1 MVLSEISIK
10 RPVLATVMSLV
21 IVLVGFLSYSRMA
34 VREYPNID
42 PPVVS
47 VRTVYKGATAQ
58 VIESAVTQPLED
70 SLSGIEGIKTI
81 KSSSREEVSTITVT
95 FLNTREV
102 DAAASDVRDRVSR
115 VRRQL
120 PGAIDEP
127 VVSKIEADAQAIMWI
142 AFSSDSHTPM
152 ELSDYADRYLTD
164 PLKATPGVSAVIIG
178 GERKYSMRIWLDRER
193 LASQGLTNQDVE
205 DALNRQNVD
214 APGGRIESTQ
224 REFTVAPETDLRSA
238 EQFNNMIISNAN
250 GYSVRLKDV
259 GYAAAGPYENR
270 KIVRVGG
277 NEALGLG
284 IVKQST
290 ANTLEVARG
299 VKALLPRLQATL
311 PKGMKMWVAVDTSI
325 FIEDSIDAVF
335 TTMVEALI
343 LVVLVIFVFLRGVR
357 ATLIPAVAIPVSVI
371 GHFTFLKTLG
381 FTINTLTLL
390 GVVLSIGLV
399 VDDAIVV
406 LENIHRH
413 IEAGMQPYKAALRGA
428 KEIGFAVIAMTI
440 TLAAV
445 FTPLS
450 FMTGNTGKLFTE
462 FALTVATSV
471 IVSGFVALT
480 LTPMMCS
487 KLLKPHAH
495 SYIYAKTERFFE
507 GMNNVYSAILRSTLR
522 HRWVV
527 LVVFAVVFGSAFV
540 LFKQLKSELS
550 PVEDRGLFLAF
561 VLTPEGSTM
570 AYTDKYVHAVEDIA
584 KSVPEIATM
593 FAVVAPGLDRPN
605 PVNVGIAFSVLKP
618 WKERN
623 RSQLE
628 ITKELGPKLFGGL
641 PGALSFALNPPSLG
655 QGLLDKQIQ
664 YVIYGNSF
672 EDLQAIV
679 SKMMAKLSQ
688 YPGIIAL
695 DTDLKLNKPQL
706 KVSIDREK
714 ASDLGVSMDVIGHTL
729 QTLLGSRDVTRFKK
743 DGKQY
748 DVVVQME
755 DSKRMQPTDLTSIY
769 VRGKDGQLNQLSN
782 LVQINESVAPK
793 ELNHFNKLR
802 AAIINGN
809 VAAGYTLGQALE
821 TMDAA
826 AKEVLPATG
835 VTDLDGPSREFRE
848 ASGQLYLTF
857 ALALVFIYLI
867 LSAQFESFVSPLVIM
882 FTVPLAMT
890 GALLAMFINAKL
902 GRGGTLNVYSQ
913 IGLVMLV
920 GLITKHGILIVEFA
934 NQLRSKGMEKF
945 EAVVEAA
952 TLRLRPIL
960 MTTGAMVLGALPL
973 ALAHGAGAESR
984 QSIGWVIF
992 GGLTFGTLLTLFV
1005 IPTIYSIFVRKVH
1018 MAGEDPVALP
1028 EDPVKGPL
1036 RPEPAMTPQA
1046 GGSGAAAAVRRS

>member
-1 MVLSEISIK
+1 MILSEISIK

-21 IVLVGFLSYSRMA
+21 VVLVGFLSYSRMA

-81 KSSSREEVSTITVT
+81 KSNSREEVSQITVT
-95 FLNTREV
+95 FLTSREV
-102 DAAASDVRDRVSR
+102 DAAAADVRDRVAR
-115 VRRQL
+115 IRKQL
-120 PGAIDEP
+120 PAAIDEP
-127 VVSKIEADAQAIMWI
+127 VVSKIEADAQAIIWVAVI
-142 AFSSDSHTPM
+142 SDRASPM
-152 ELSDYADRYLTD
+152 EITDFADRYLTD
-164 PLKATPGVSAVIIG
+164 PLKSLPGVSSVIIG
-178 GERKYSMRIWLDRER
+178 GERKYAMRVWLDRER
-193 LASQGLTNQDVE
+193 LAAQGLTVQDVE
-205 DALNRQNVD
+205 NALNNQNVES
-214 APGGRIESTQ
+214 PGGRIESTA
-224 REFTVAPETDLRSA
+224 REFTVQPRTDLRSP
-238 EQFNNMIISNAN
+238 EDFNNMIVSMSN
-250 GYSVRLKDV
+250 GYPVRLKDV
-259 GYAAAGPYENR
+259 GHAAPGPYENR

-277 NEALGLG
+277 NEAIGLG

-299 VKALLPRLQATL
+299 VKAILPRLQSTL
-311 PKGMKMWVAVDTSI
+311 PPGMKMWIAVDTSV
-325 FIEDSIDAVF
+325 FIEESIKSVYE
-335 TTMVEALI
+335 TMGEALI
-343 LVVLVIFVFLRGVR
+343 LVVLVIFVFLRSAR
-357 ATLIPAVAIPVSVI
+357 ATLIPAIAIPVSVI
-371 GHFTFLKTLG
+371 GHFTFLKVLG
-381 FTINTLTLL
+381 FSINTLTLL

-413 IEAGMQPYKAALRGA
+413 IEEGMKPMQAAFQGS

-445 FTPLS
+445 FCPLAL
-450 FMTGNTGKLFTE
+450 MTGNTGKLFTE

-487 KLLKPHAH
+487 RLLKPGHGRVYLA
-495 SYIYAKTERFFE
+495 TERFFE
-507 GMNNVYSAILRSTLR
+507 GMNNVYSGILRATLR
-522 HRWVV
+522 QRWIVV
-527 LVVFAVVFGSAFV
+527 LVFLMVAGGAFF

-561 VLTPEGSTM
+561 VITPEGSTM
-570 AYTDKYVHAVEDIA
+570 AYTDSYMHEVEDIT
-584 KSVPEIATM
+584 KSIPEISTM

-605 PVNVGIAFSVLKP
+605 PVNLGIAFAVLKP
-618 WKERN
+618 WSERK
-623 RSQLE
+623 RSQLV

-655 QGLLDKQIQ
+655 QGFLTKQIE
-664 YVIYGNSF
+664 YVIYGNSYD
-672 EDLQAIV
+672 ELQVEVAKI
-679 SKMMAKLSQ
+679 MGKLSQ

-706 KVSIDREK
+706 AVNINREK
-714 ASDLGVSMDVIGHTL
+714 AADLGVSMEVIGHTL
-729 QTLLGSRDVTRFKK
+729 QTLLGSRDVTRYKHE
-743 DGKQY
+743 GKQY

-755 DSKRMQPTDLTSIY
+755 DNKRMQPTDLTSIY
-769 VRGKDGQLNQLSN
+769 VRGNNDQLNQLSN
-782 LVQINESVAPK
+782 LVQIQEAVAPK

-802 AAIINGN
+802 AAVISGN
-809 VAAGYTLGQALE
+809 VGPGHSLGEALE
-821 TMDAA
+821 KIDEVV
-826 AKEVLPATG
+826 KEVAPGTI
-835 VTDLDGPSREFRE
+835 TDLDGQAREFRE
-848 ASGQLYLTF
+848 AGGQLYLTF
-857 ALALVFIYLI
+857 VLALVFIYLV
-867 LSAQFESFVSPLVIM
+867 LSAQFESFIGPLVIM
-882 FTVPLAMT
+882 FTVPLAIT
-890 GALLAMFINAKL
+890 GALLAMWINTLL
-902 GRGGTLNVYSQ
+902 GNGGTLNVYSE

-934 NQLRSKGMEKF
+934 NQLRSRGIEKF

-960 MTTGAMVLGALPL
+960 MTTGAMVLGAIPL

-984 QSIGWVIF
+984 QAIGWVIV
-992 GGLTFGTLLTLFV
+992 GGLTFGTLLTLLV

-1018 MAGEDPVALP
+1018 MASAEEEVALP
-1028 EDPVKGPL
+1028 VV
-1036 RPEPAMTPQA
+1036 
-1046 GGSGAAAAVRRS
+1046 GGSGAMSAPHKEL